1 MIEIHNDTGTRSYG
15 CCRNMKEA
23 QGILTYLKDTG
34 QIPVSEE
41 SVTVCHYKNGGLVR
55 VSQVEYREGKWR
67 PVKPAMHRKIPG
79 GVMLAVA

>member
-1 MIEIHNDTGTRSYG
+1 MIEIHNNTGTQSYG

-34 QIPVSEE
+34 QIPASEKN
-41 SVTVCHYKNGGLVR
+41 VTVCHYKNGGLVC

-67 PVKPAMHRKIPG
+67 PIKPATPRKIPAE
-79 GVMLAVA
+79 VMLAAA